1 MPISLRRA
9 LVSVALST
17 MAVVGVAAPV
27 HAADAPKATIS
38 LDVKSVGKFGPII
51 TDSKGLTLYMFTPD
65 RPNVSNCEGPC
76 LNVWPPVML
85 GKGETLANVELSGG
99 LRRSKLGVALRF
111 DGSQQVT
118 YNGWPLY
125 YWVQDKVPGDVKG
138 QYVNN
143 IWFVMDPTGAPNSD
157 HA

>member
-1 MPISLRRA
+1 
-9 LVSVALST
+9 
-17 MAVVGVAAPV
+17 
-27 HAADAPKATIS
+27 
-38 LDVKSVGKFGPII
+38 
-51 TDSKGLTLYMFTPD
+51 
-65 RPNVSNCEGPC
+65 
-76 LNVWPPVML
+76 ML

-111 DGSQQVT
+111 DGTQQVT

-143 IWFVMDPTGAPNSD
+143 TWFVMDPTGAPNSD
-157 HA
+157 HALPTPSTTSREQT